1 MSLADVTAEAVL
13 AAVAEFGNLGREA
26 FLEKYGFGPAKAY
39 FLDIN
44 GKLYDSKAIVGVAHG
59 ISGDRT
65 WRPDDFSGGDRTVAA
80 RLRELGFTVRFLRNP
95 DWTREEIILV
105 CALLVENGWRTIAQE
120 DRRAVEL
127 SRLLQTAAI
136 HPPERRRADFRNPAS
151 IELKSSNL
159 LSCHPDYRGRPMN
172 VNHLDREVIED
183 FLRDPAGMHEQARAI
198 REALQTWQDEP
209 AALDVPDLDIAA
221 EEGGVLL
228 KLHLRRERDGRL
240 RKHKIAEA
248 KRNGVPVVCE
258 VCGFDFYRTYGDRGL
273 DYIEC
278 HHRTPLHVTGVVTTR
293 LSDLAL
299 ICSNC
304 HRMIHRTS
312 PWLTIDQL
320 RDIVHQR
327 RSTSES

>member
-1 MSLADVTAEAVL
+1 MTLADVTAEAVL
-13 AAVAEFGNLGREA
+13 AAVSEFDNLGRDA
-26 FLEKYGFGPAKAY
+26 FLEKYGFGAAKAY

-65 WRPDDFSGGDRTVAA
+65 WRPEDFSGGEQTVAK
-80 RLRELGFTVRFLRNP
+80 RLRELGFTVRFFRNP

-105 CALLVENGWRTIAQE
+105 CALVAENGWRTMAQE
-120 DRRAVEL
+120 DQRAVEL
-127 SRLLQTAAI
+127 SRLLQTTAI
-136 HPPERRRADFRNPAS
+136 HPLEGRRTDFRNPAS

-159 LSCHPDYRGRPMN
+159 LSCHPNYHGKPTNGNR
-172 VNHLDREVIED
+172 LDREVVED
-183 FLRDPAGMHEQARAI
+183 FLRDPAGMRERARAI
-198 REALQTWQDEP
+198 REAFQSWEDEP
-209 AALDVPDLDIAA
+209 SALGVPDIDISA

-228 KLHLRRERDGRL
+228 KLHVRRERDARL
-240 RKHKIAEA
+240 RKQKIAEA
-248 KRNGVPVVCE
+248 KRHGVPVACE

-293 LSDLAL
+293 LADLAL

-312 PWLTIDQL
+312 PWLTIEEL
-320 RDIVHQR
+320 RELVHQR
-327 RSTSES
+327 RGSS